1 MLPLWGAAIGT
12 SAAEASSLGPLYRS
26 AGSAAPPKSKFSQ
39 SLPQFETSYASLPFM
54 ADLTTER
61 STPHTAHPRHFL
73 SDKVEHF
80 TESVIREMTRQAM
93 LFGAVNLAQ
102 GFPDFPAPAEIKKAA
117 QQAVADDVNQYA
129 ITWGAR
135 NLRQAIARQ
144 MGVWQGIT
152 VDPEKEITV
161 CCGST
166 EAMISTLLAVCNA
179 GDEVVIFEPFY
190 ENYGPDSV
198 LSGARPRFVKL
209 GPPSS
214 EGGEWTFDEKELRA
228 AFDKNTKAIILNTP
242 NNPTGKVFTRPELE
256 LIRDLCVEFDV
267 LAITDEIYEHILFD
281 GTKHISMASLEGM
294 RGRTVTINGMSKTYS
309 VTGWRVGWAVAPEKI
324 TNAIRKV
331 HDFLTVGAP
340 APLQEAG
347 VAALSLPAEYY
358 AKLAEGY
365 RVRRDHLMP
374 ALTAAG
380 FRCFRPRGA
389 YYVMTDISA
398 FGSQDDISF
407 AKYLVKE
414 IGVAAVPGS
423 SFYRNPQDGARQ
435 VRFAF
440 CKRPETLDEA
450 GRRLEKLRSGG
461 KNF

>member
-1 MLPLWGAAIGT
+1 MVQSATRRKIPRAKNT
-12 SAAEASSLGPLYRS
+12 RVRESAA
-26 AGSAAPPKSKFSQ
+26 KQ
-39 SLPQFETSYASLPFM
+39 
-54 ADLTTER
+54 
-61 STPHTAHPRHFL
+61 FL
-73 SDKVEHF
+73 SDKVSHF

-93 LFGAVNLAQ
+93 LYKAVNLAQ
-102 GFPDFPAPAEIKKAA
+102 GFPDFPAPQEIKQAA
-117 QQAVADDVNQYA
+117 QQAVAADVNQYA
-129 ITWGAR
+129 ITWGAK
-135 NLRQAIARQ
+135 NLRNAIARQ
-144 MGVWQGIT
+144 MNVWQGIT

-198 LSGARPRFVKL
+198 LSGAKPKFVKL
-209 GPPSS
+209 RPPKDES
-214 EGGEWTFDEKELRA
+214 GEWTFDEKELRR
-228 AFDKNTKAIILNTP
+228 AFDKHTKAIILNTP
-242 NNPTGKVFTRPELE
+242 NNPTGKVFTRAELE
-256 LIRDLCVEFDV
+256 LIRDLCVKFDV
-267 LAITDEIYEHILFD
+267 LAITDEIYEHIIYD
-281 GTKHISMASLEGM
+281 GTEHISMVSLDGM
-294 RGRTVTINGMSKTYS
+294 RDRTVTINGMSKTYS

-347 VAALSLPAEYY
+347 AAALSLPPEYY
-358 AKLAEGY
+358 ARLAEGY

-374 ALTAAG
+374 GLTNAG

-398 FGSQDDISF
+398 FGYKDDVSF
-407 AKYLVKE
+407 AKHLVQE
-414 IGVAAVPGS
+414 VGIACVPGS
-423 SFYRNPQDGARQ
+423 SFYRDPRDGAKQ

-440 CKRPETLDEA
+440 CKKPETLDEA
-450 GRRLEKLRSGG
+450 ARRLHKLRT
-461 KNF
+461 K